1 MTSMGMIARILPATV
16 VGLILLFLVLP
27 IVVVMVVSFSSATYL
42 TFPPPA
48 FGLKWYEAYFSS
60 ADWLRPTW
68 LSIWVA
74 AVVVV
79 LSTVLGTLAALGIA
93 RLPNAL
99 RVVVA
104 GLVLSPLIVPGIV
117 VAIGIYYAF
126 SRYGLVGSPVG
137 LILAHTCLS
146 VPFVVTSV
154 SASLAGIDPRLGHA
168 ALSLGATPRATFFQ
182 VTLPLIRPGVL
193 VGALFAFIHSFDELI
208 VALFISGSGAV
219 TLPRR
224 MWDDLRFAIDPTI
237 AAVST
242 LTIVLTAALM
252 WGAHLLRKHAE
263 RQVTKTEAWRQ
274 TSQPWPEALV
284 KSSCT
289 IRSLK
294 SRSPPPNV
302 SSQPQVFSP

>member
-1 MTSMGMIARILPATV
+1 MMAARLLPATV

-79 LSTVLGTLAALGIA
+79 LSTVLGTLAALGIT
-93 RLPNAL
+93 RLPKTL
-99 RVVVA
+99 R
-104 GLVLSPLIVPGIV
+104 IV

-224 MWDDLRFAIDPTI
+224 MWDDLRFQIDPTI

-263 RQVTKTEAWRQ
+263 RQPTKTG
-274 TSQPWPEALV
+274 
-284 KSSCT
+284 
-289 IRSLK
+289 
-294 SRSPPPNV
+294 
-302 SSQPQVFSP
+302 